1 MLLVR
6 VVTSK
11 NARANLPSN
20 ALYNNRFPSIE
31 NLKNMNISRYVLI
44 AITLIVF
51 PACEQSSPNQTNGVK
66 DAIDSRPNEK
76 LRDAAEDAGD
86 AVKKTGHDIKDAVK
100 GS

>member
-1 MLLVR
+1 M
-6 VVTSK
+6 S
-11 NARANLPSN
+11 
-20 ALYNNRFPSIE
+20 
-31 NLKNMNISRYVLI
+31 ISRCVLI
-44 AITLIVF
+44 AITLLVF

-76 LRDAAEDAGD
+76 LHDAAEDAGD